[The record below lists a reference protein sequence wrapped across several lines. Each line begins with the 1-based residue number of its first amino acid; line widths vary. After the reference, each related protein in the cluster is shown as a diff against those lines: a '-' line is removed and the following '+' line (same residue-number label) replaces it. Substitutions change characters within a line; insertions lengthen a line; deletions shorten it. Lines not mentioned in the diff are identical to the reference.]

1 MKEVFFFQK
10 ISIYSIPNSRIFNF
24 MEPPKFTS
32 QCKAH
37 QCSLCKDDTE
47 FNCETCKL
55 HLCFHCKERHVVD
68 LNSKYHRVIIYRERF
83 RFIQKHDECTRH
95 PGMVYNRYC
104 ELCDLP
110 LCSNC
115 TGHRKHKIQNI
126 KTTFKTKR
134 QHHKKFI
141 DRIGSD
147 ILYSR
152 RILLED
158 CKVDFENFPIERSRC
173 QSNIFT
179 KAGRLKGCIGYAM
192 DYLSKKHKCKLIQ
205 ELGKKQMIMKI
216 HLAYLQHYEHIY
228 EQSATN
234 PVQCVSLIKKECFPK
249 INDSP
254 TLSRHSQI
262 LLTGPINKGHL
273 IKLLCDIQISEKG
286 KRHSDYR
293 RMFKPLSVPEV
304 INPFKI
310 KDVEKLTHI
319 SCVTPDRVWV
329 SDLDSLLLTD
339 KSGAYL
345 HELTEL
351 SDQSLCGIFSVNSE
365 NELIYIDIN
374 FNIKKLSNDLQK
386 NIIFIARADDTIDP
400 VSLYCS
406 RSTGDVLVGKWLFD
420 IRRRQFLSKI
430 SRYNHLG
437 QLTQTILDNGD
448 HKFLHRPGY
457 ITENNNGDILVTDS
471 LTSGSVVAIGRG
483 GNHRFTYRGHPGAL
497 LHPFGVCTDA
507 FSHILLSDINSGSI
521 HMLDENGQFL
531 TYLLI
536 SAESFGPFTL
546 CYDVNTHFLWVGTG
560 NNNLICAFKYTD
572 LQDVVTGKFAWYK

>member
-10 ISIYSIPNSRIFNF
+10 ILIYSIPYSRIFNF

-37 QCSLCKDDTE
+37 RCSLCKDDTE

-55 HLCFHCKERHVVD
+55 NLCFHCKERHVVD
-68 LNSKYHRVIIYRERF
+68 LDSKYHRVIIYRERF

-104 ELCDLP
+104 ELCDLS

-115 TGHRKHKIQNI
+115 TEHRKHKIQNI

-147 ILYSR
+147 TLYSR

-158 CKVDFENFPIERSRC
+158 CKVDFENCPTERSRC

-192 DYLSKKHKCKLIQ
+192 DYLSEKHKCKLIQ

-234 PVQCVSLIKKECFPK
+234 PIQCLSLIKKECFPK

-254 TLSRHSQI
+254 TLSRHSQFS
-262 LLTGPINKGHL
+262 LTGPINKGHL

-286 KRHSDYR
+286 KRHSEYR
-293 RMFKPLSVPEV
+293 RMFKPRSIPEI
-304 INPFKI
+304 INPVKV
-310 KDVEKLTHI
+310 KDVEMLSHI
-319 SCVTPDRVWV
+319 SCVTPDRAWV
-329 SDLDSLLLTD
+329 SDQHSLLLID
-339 KSGAYL
+339 KSGGFL
-345 HELTEL
+345 HELTQITAQIL
-351 SDQSLCGIFSVNSE
+351 SAIFSVNSE
-365 NELIYIDIN
+365 NELIYIDKNLNIN
-374 FNIKKLSNDLQK
+374 KLPMICKKV
-386 NIIFIARADDTIDP
+386 P
-400 VSLYCS
+400 
-406 RSTGDVLVGKWLFD
+406 
-420 IRRRQFLSKI
+420 
-430 SRYNHLG
+430 
-437 QLTQTILDNGD
+437 
-448 HKFLHRPGY
+448 
-457 ITENNNGDILVTDS
+457 
-471 LTSGSVVAIGRG
+471 
-483 GNHRFTYRGHPGAL
+483 
-497 LHPFGVCTDA
+497 
-507 FSHILLSDINSGSI
+507 
-521 HMLDENGQFL
+521 
-531 TYLLI
+531 YL
-536 SAESFGPFTL
+536 
-546 CYDVNTHFLWVGTG
+546 
-560 NNNLICAFKYTD
+560 
-572 LQDVVTGKFAWYK
+572 

>member
-55 HLCFHCKERHVVD
+55 NLCFHCKERHVVD

-115 TGHRKHKIQNI
+115 TEHRKHKIQTI

-141 DRIGSD
+141 DKIGSD
-147 ILYSR
+147 ILYLR

-158 CKVDFENFPIERSRC
+158 CKVDFENCQTERSCC
-173 QSNIFT
+173 QSNILT
-179 KAGRLKGCIGYAM
+179 KTGRLKGGIEYAM

-437 QLTQTILDNGD
+437 QLTQTILDSGD

-457 ITENNNGDILVTDS
+457 IT
-471 LTSGSVVAIGRG
+471 
-483 GNHRFTYRGHPGAL
+483 
-497 LHPFGVCTDA
+497 
-507 FSHILLSDINSGSI
+507 
-521 HMLDENGQFL
+521 
-531 TYLLI
+531 
-536 SAESFGPFTL
+536 
-546 CYDVNTHFLWVGTG
+546 
-560 NNNLICAFKYTD
+560 
-572 LQDVVTGKFAWYK
+572 